1 MNFSKLRR
9 VAAAAVFFVL
19 FAVSAAFA
27 DAWTPDT
34 SWYDDYKDTRGTKEN
49 PFLISTPEELAGL
62 AELVNVERGWGVT
75 KANLTEK
82 YILLTRDINLEN
94 KEWRPIGWY
103 LSYTTSGMG
112 PFTTQQYEGFDGV
125 FDGGGHT
132 ISGLLIETCENV
144 HIYKGTTQTEAAGL
158 FGYIAIKGEV
168 RNLTVKGRV
177 NASQCEGAG
186 GIAGWADGKIENC
199 VTDVDVLT
207 TSSKRGYAG
216 GIAGLNGGPQG
227 DNMTSTNPYAIISNN
242 VIFGSVTST
251 PGAFGYA
258 GGVVGFSHW
267 YKGEV
272 RNNVVLSK
280 SIISSMDAGGIFGG
294 FNSFVTADNVSA
306 AEKVEGAPGCSGGIV
321 GAFGFG
327 YQNCYWL
334 SATRDQPAGGTTDPA
349 LLPVAAAVM
358 ETEDFKTMKS
368 GETRSIRITAYPTT
382 ADHSS
387 LTYNW
392 SVDESALE
400 IVEGQGTSTL
410 TVRAKDGITDPYYAK
425 VSADVTGLLGHTEG
439 GTNVYISNFD
449 TAVSLEGVL
458 KIVSSPIPVEGI
470 SAYGA
475 EKPLGE
481 GEKVTLG
488 VSVRPSDAETADWVW
503 TLSGV
508 GGAASEDDVIT
519 ETLADGSLSIF
530 LRTGHEEAYSYTFTV
545 STADGQFSDSV
556 TVTGDVVDDVE
567 IDGFIPAGDAV
578 VNYTDAVKP
587 VGATSDEVEDVAA
600 AAGTDTS
607 SFRISSTGVLYLN
620 SGIIYSS
627 LRSAEERDQVT
638 ITASTPLPVMAFSV
652 SNAERLAA
660 AGLIVSGET
669 LNAATVGDVHLIVT
683 RPGGSGEFF
692 AYAEDKDAIGN
703 KRFTLQRMDDTMMG
717 PDDAI
722 NAEEQYKLVLYIQ
735 DNSDFDFAQSGGD
748 VISAVSL
755 VWLSSADSTDPSTP
769 EDPSTPPASSGGS
782 GGGCNAGAGILALL
796 AGLPLISSLHKKK
809 RGR

>member
-1 MNFSKLRR
+1 M
-9 VAAAAVFFVL
+9 
-19 FAVSAAFA
+19 
-27 DAWTPDT
+27 
-34 SWYDDYKDTRGTKEN
+34 
-49 PFLISTPEELAGL
+49 
-62 AELVNVERGWGVT
+62 
-75 KANLTEK
+75 
-82 YILLTRDINLEN
+82 
-94 KEWRPIGWY
+94 
-103 LSYTTSGMG
+103 
-112 PFTTQQYEGFDGV
+112 
-125 FDGGGHT
+125 
-132 ISGLLIETCENV
+132 
-144 HIYKGTTQTEAAGL
+144 
-158 FGYIAIKGEV
+158 
-168 RNLTVKGRV
+168 
-177 NASQCEGAG
+177 
-186 GIAGWADGKIENC
+186 
-199 VTDVDVLT
+199 
-207 TSSKRGYAG
+207 
-216 GIAGLNGGPQG
+216 
-227 DNMTSTNPYAIISNN
+227 
-242 VIFGSVTST
+242 
-251 PGAFGYA
+251 
-258 GGVVGFSHW
+258 
-267 YKGEV
+267 
-272 RNNVVLSK
+272 
-280 SIISSMDAGGIFGG
+280 
-294 FNSFVTADNVSA
+294 
-306 AEKVEGAPGCSGGIV
+306 
-321 GAFGFG
+321 
-327 YQNCYWL
+327 
-334 SATRDQPAGGTTDPA
+334 
-349 LLPVAAAVM
+349 
-358 ETEDFKTMKS
+358 
-368 GETRSIRITAYPTT
+368 
-382 ADHSS
+382 
-387 LTYNW
+387 
-392 SVDESALE
+392 
-400 IVEGQGTSTL
+400 
-410 TVRAKDGITDPYYAK
+410 
-425 VSADVTGLLGHTEG
+425 
-439 GTNVYISNFD
+439 
-449 TAVSLEGVL
+449 
-458 KIVSSPIPVEGI
+458 
-470 SAYGA
+470 
-475 EKPLGE
+475 
-481 GEKVTLG
+481 
-488 VSVRPSDAETADWVW
+488 VW